1 MPDLSSF
8 FVDSE
13 LVVVGYLPRRCG
25 VIYVILR
32 SMFQLVREYRSFQK
46 VVDANALQR

>member
-1 MPDLSSF
+1 MANLSSF
-8 FVDSE
+8 LVDSE

-32 SMFQLVREYRSFQK
+32 SMFQLVREYRSLQK
-46 VVDANALQR
+46 VADANGLQR